1 MLGRQ
6 QGGGAHDV
14 LQELDAQ
21 VLQVRVPV
29 EVLKEEMIMMMM
41 AVLDKDKEAPTCP
54 CLVTQCLRTESTLM
68 VAALD
73 VIDIFLFA
81 EARNASLFA

>member
-1 MLGRQ
+1 M
-6 QGGGAHDV
+6 
-14 LQELDAQ
+14 
-21 VLQVRVPV
+21 RVPV

-41 AVLDKDKEAPTCP
+41 MGVLAKDKEAPTCP

-73 VIDIFLFA
+73 VIDIFLLA

>member
-1 MLGRQ
+1 
-6 QGGGAHDV
+6 
-14 LQELDAQ
+14 
-21 VLQVRVPV
+21 
-29 EVLKEEMIMMMM
+29 MIMMMM
-41 AVLDKDKEAPTCP
+41 AVLAKDKEAPTCP

-81 EARNASLFA
+81 EARNASLFAWVGGPCPSCALLHGYPSSSPSSSTP

>member
-1 MLGRQ
+1 
-6 QGGGAHDV
+6 
-14 LQELDAQ
+14 
-21 VLQVRVPV
+21 
-29 EVLKEEMIMMMM
+29 MIMMMM
-41 AVLDKDKEAPTCP
+41 AMLDKDMEMPTCP

>member
-1 MLGRQ
+1 M
-6 QGGGAHDV
+6 
-14 LQELDAQ
+14 
-21 VLQVRVPV
+21 RVPV

-41 AVLDKDKEAPTCP
+41 VMLDKDKEAPTCP

-73 VIDIFLFA
+73 VIDIFLLA
-81 EARNASLFA
+81 EARNASLFAWVRGPCP

>member
-1 MLGRQ
+1 M
-6 QGGGAHDV
+6 
-14 LQELDAQ
+14 
-21 VLQVRVPV
+21 RVPV
-29 EVLKEEMIMMMM
+29 EVLKEEMIMMMIM

-73 VIDIFLFA
+73 VIDIFLLA

>member
-1 MLGRQ
+1 M
-6 QGGGAHDV
+6 
-14 LQELDAQ
+14 
-21 VLQVRVPV
+21 RVPV
-29 EVLKEEMIMMMM
+29 EVLEEGMIMMMMM
-41 AVLDKDKEAPTCP
+41 AVLAKDKEMLTCP